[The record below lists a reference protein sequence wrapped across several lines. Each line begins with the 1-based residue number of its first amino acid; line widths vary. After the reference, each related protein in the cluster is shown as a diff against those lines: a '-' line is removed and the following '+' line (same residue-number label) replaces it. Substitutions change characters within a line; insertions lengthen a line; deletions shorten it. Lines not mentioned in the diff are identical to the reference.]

1 MLYIR
6 FKLTYNMHR
15 SFTLF
20 AVLVLFTLSGLRAQ
34 SDTTRYIDAQFD
46 VMPVTTDT
54 FATNISILTASP
66 VQQGLTMDV
75 YMPMGDTATD
85 RAVVAIFPTGNFLP
99 AYINQGVY
107 GTKKDSANVYLARQL
122 AARGFVAVV
131 AEYRQGWLPTAQD
144 QIVQTETL
152 LKAAYRG
159 GQDAKALARYFRKTI
174 AEDGNPYGIDE
185 EKIAFWGFGTGG
197 YVTLTHAFLDSIA
210 EIELNDQFYDA
221 DGALLID
228 EDLDGNV
235 QGTTAA
241 PLNLVNNADYSDN
254 IALTV
259 NAGGAIGDTSW
270 IESGPNNTDAFVGFH
285 RVEDPFAPFDIG
297 AVVVPTTMSTV
308 INDVGGAYAVARIAD
323 REGINSELVTAN
335 ATDLDDKF
343 SDLSQSL
350 NELNASYQTMELDD
364 TTGRPLSYDNLFPF
378 LGEGGGHWNWSNEMI
393 DRATIAA
400 INSLGQFAE
409 LDADAI
415 IGNEKAQNPNYN
427 NGAAAKQVIDTMIA
441 FFIPRAVAAFDSM
454 STATEDLITNA
465 SVALQIFP
473 NPGTTGFTIQ
483 VANTERIR
491 QIDMY
496 DLRGSRVAQVKGIN
510 QSSYVLDR
518 GDLPNGTY
526 IIQLRFDAG
535 TTARKVFLR

>member
-1 MLYIR
+1 MH
-6 FKLTYNMHR
+6 KTY
-15 SFTLF
+15 TLF
-20 AVLVLFTLSGLRAQ
+20 TMLVLFALSGLRAQ
-34 SDTTRYIDAQFD
+34 DEDNRYLEAAFE

-54 FATNISILTASP
+54 FATNITILTGSP

-75 YMPMGDTATD
+75 YMPMNDTATD

-107 GTKKDSANVYLARQL
+107 GTKRDSANVYLARQL
-122 AARGFVAVV
+122 ASRGFVAVV

-185 EKIAFWGFGTGG
+185 EKIVFWGFGTGG

-210 EIELNDQFYDA
+210 DIELNDQFYDA
-221 DGALLID
+221 DGELLID
-228 EDLDGNV
+228 VDLDGNV

-241 PLNLVNNADYSDN
+241 PLNLVNNADYSDD

-259 NAGGAIGDTSW
+259 NAGGAIGDTNW

-297 AVVVPTTMSTV
+297 AVIVPTTGSTV
-308 INDVGGAYAVARIAD
+308 INDVGGAYAVARITN
-323 REGINSELVTAN
+323 REGLNAELATAN
-335 ATDLDDKF
+335 ETDLDDGF
-343 SDLSQSL
+343 SDLSESL
-350 NELNASYQTMELDD
+350 NELNAAYQTMELDD

-378 LGEGGGHWNWSNEMI
+378 VGEGGGHWNWSNEEV
-393 DRATIAA
+393 DRGTIAG
-400 INSLGQFAE
+400 INATGRFAE

-415 IGNEKAQNPNYN
+415 IGQEKMLNPNYT

-441 FFIPRAVAAFDSM
+441 FFLPRALAAFDSM
-454 STATEDLITNA
+454 STSTEFLLAPSTVD
-465 SVALQIFP
+465 LQIFP
-473 NPGTTGFTIQ
+473 NPATASFTIQ

-491 QIDMY
+491 QIDVY
-496 DLRGSRVAQVKGIN
+496 DLRGSRVAQVRGLN
-510 QSSYVLDR
+510 QSSYVLNR
-518 GDLPNGTY
+518 GDLPDGSY